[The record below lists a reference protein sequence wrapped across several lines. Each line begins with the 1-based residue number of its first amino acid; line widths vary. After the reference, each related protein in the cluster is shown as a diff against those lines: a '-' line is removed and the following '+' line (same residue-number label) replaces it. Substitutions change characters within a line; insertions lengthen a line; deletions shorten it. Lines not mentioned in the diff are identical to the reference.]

1 MDRTLSN
8 VQKLKIKSKCSSSGS
23 HTLISSSPA
32 SLIEIPSPSS
42 NDNTFT
48 YSENS
53 AVDTDDRE
61 RSDIALK
68 PRLQSCTRE
77 NNNYRN
83 TGIKL
88 NVKT

>member
-1 MDRTLSN
+1 MDRTLSK
-8 VQKLKIKSKCSSSGS
+8 VQKLKITTKCSSSGS
-23 HTLISSSPA
+23 PTLISSSPA

-42 NDNTFT
+42 QDDTFT

-53 AVDTDDRE
+53 TVDTDDRK

-68 PRLQSCTRE
+68 SRHQSCTRE

-83 TGIKL
+83 TGKDL

>member
-8 VQKLKIKSKCSSSGS
+8 VQKLKITSKCSSSGS
-23 HTLISSSPA
+23 HALISSSPA

-42 NDNTFT
+42 QDNTFT

-53 AVDTDDRE
+53 TVDTDDRE
-61 RSDIALK
+61 KSEIAQK
-68 PRLQSCTRE
+68 PRLQTCTRE

-83 TGIKL
+83 TGKNV